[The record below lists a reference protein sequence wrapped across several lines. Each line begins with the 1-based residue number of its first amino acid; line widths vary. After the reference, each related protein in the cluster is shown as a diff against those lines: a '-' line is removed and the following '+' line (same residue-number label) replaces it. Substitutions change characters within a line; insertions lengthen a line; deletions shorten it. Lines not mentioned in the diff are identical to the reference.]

1 MKEDPSFDPATR
13 HKESEFWHA
22 KALEVSCTFL
32 PGECPLLNHINL
44 SYQKH
49 FAPVKTVI
57 HEDEEQEDKLF
68 IIKPFSGVDSTRMQ
82 PIVRKLDLGDIAI
95 TPL

>member
-1 MKEDPSFDPATR
+1 M
-13 HKESEFWHA
+13 
-22 KALEVSCTFL
+22 
-32 PGECPLLNHINL
+32 
-44 SYQKH
+44 
-49 FAPVKTVI
+49 I

-68 IIKPFSGVDSTRMQ
+68 VIKPFSGVDSTRMQ